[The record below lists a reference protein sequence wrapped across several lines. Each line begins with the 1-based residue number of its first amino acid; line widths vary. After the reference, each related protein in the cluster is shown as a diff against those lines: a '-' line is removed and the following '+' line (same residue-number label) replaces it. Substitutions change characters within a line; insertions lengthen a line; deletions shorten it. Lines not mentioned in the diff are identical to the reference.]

1 MLQMFYLFENIRSFR
16 KNLLT
21 FYKKAD
27 TTMQRYDLYHSLK
40 LFEFGLLSYYTQNE
54 ALTGEKLCPRLTDL
68 VGSIYLTSQKND
80 TESYL
85 NINIILQSEKEFN
98 LLIKLMSDV
107 VGKQNELFGT
117 IRREKKMEMVELH
130 EINRELLGIDRRILG
145 IYMSLEDYLK
155 KLPTFFYPPLVV
167 YYSWVRNEYTLRQKL
182 YFEYKNR
189 LQVYEYNLSTLGNIS
204 QSNMAQDS
212 IVFNVSLQ
220 QENFGEIINI
230 SPDYFCYLKMMD
242 NNESPIGKNINI
254 IFPDSIASAH
264 ANAMKKMSGF
274 HKLLNFSRS
283 FFVKRF
289 DGRLQRVK
297 FIVKIFPI
305 LSKSISAVTLVR
317 VLQQE
322 AGTASLILI
331 DKDLKID
338 CFEDSLDDL
347 FQYSPLDGLTHV
359 KQISQKLYMEVL
371 QYLGYYRDQ
380 WLESNKNL
388 LSAKQI
394 SKVLDRATAKI
405 KPDEFLKAPKLDF
418 IDILNLGHQGR
429 GKIYRIAPESYFFRE
444 YGNNSISCS
453 IETEMFA
460 NSQIMFKLYVNMY
473 ESADS
478 DSECM
483 SSELQKRYEKK
494 ALSGLKGIKNLR
506 AAANKRKQPKGIL
519 GHFTK
524 VLAMALQ
531 GDNTTN
537 SNESVSVKNDTGQGE
552 ASGDKSGLGRKLSR
566 RQSLVRLLTMQNEDT
581 ESLAK
586 KKFKESDCD
595 DLDSSLEGNKS
606 RKCSSGS
613 EEDESGQNNHYASRV
628 SKRNSMAHKSIK
640 RAIGNIE
647 ELIERDTGADGPTCD
662 RKSIDFNQLFS
673 RVQHKQATV

>member
-1 MLQMFYLFENIRSFR
+1 
-16 KNLLT
+16 
-21 FYKKAD
+21 
-27 TTMQRYDLYHSLK
+27 
-40 LFEFGLLSYYTQNE
+40 
-54 ALTGEKLCPRLTDL
+54 
-68 VGSIYLTSQKND
+68 
-80 TESYL
+80 
-85 NINIILQSEKEFN
+85 
-98 LLIKLMSDV
+98 
-107 VGKQNELFGT
+107 
-117 IRREKKMEMVELH
+117 
-130 EINRELLGIDRRILG
+130 
-145 IYMSLEDYLK
+145 
-155 KLPTFFYPPLVV
+155 V

-212 IVFNVSLQ
+212 VVFNVSLQ

-230 SPDYFCYLKMMD
+230 SPDYFCYLKMME

-264 ANAMKKMSGF
+264 GNAMKRMSGF
-274 HKLLNFSRS
+274 HRLLNFSRS

-338 CFEDSLDDL
+338 CFEDSMDDL
-347 FQYSPLDGLTHV
+347 FHHTPLDGLTDV

-371 QYLGYYRDQ
+371 QYLGYYRDE
-380 WLESNKNL
+380 WLQSNKNL

-394 SKVLDRATAKI
+394 SKVLDRAKTKI
-405 KPDEFLKAPKLDF
+405 NPDEFLKAPKLDF
-418 IDILNLGHQGR
+418 IDILNLGQQGR
-429 GKIYRIAPESYFFRE
+429 GKIYRIAPGSYFFRE

-460 NSQIMFKLYVNMY
+460 NSQIMFKLYVNMF

-494 ALSGLKGIKNLR
+494 ALCGLKGMKNLR

-524 VLAMALQ
+524 VLAMAFQ
-531 GDNTTN
+531 GGDNTTN
-537 SNESVSVKNDTGQGE
+537 SNESSTVKLDPGQGE
-552 ASGDKSGLGRKLSR
+552 ASGNKNRPDRKLSQ
-566 RQSLVRLLTMQNEDT
+566 RQSLVRLLNEQNEDN
-581 ESLAK
+581 ESFAK
-586 KKFKESDCD
+586 KKSKKRSCD

-606 RKCSSGS
+606 GKSSSGS
-613 EEDESGQNNHYASRV
+613 EDDESEQNNHYTSRV
-628 SKRNSMAHKSIK
+628 SQRNSMAEKSIK

-647 ELIERDTGADGPTCD
+647 ELIERDTVAGGPTCD
-662 RKSIDFNQLFS
+662 RKSIDFIQLFS
-673 RVQHKQATV
+673 QVQQKQATS